1 MYEAEEIFGLIPEGY
16 FDDAESFVDYVN
28 SNGIEEFWDF
38 MPEGYWDTKE
48 DFLAGLK
55 KKARKMGLQ
64 DWKLVYRSNLLSP
77 MLR

>member
-55 KKARKMGLQ
+55 KKRRERWGFRIGSWFIGATYSARC
-64 DWKLVYRSNLLSP
+64 
-77 MLR
+77 